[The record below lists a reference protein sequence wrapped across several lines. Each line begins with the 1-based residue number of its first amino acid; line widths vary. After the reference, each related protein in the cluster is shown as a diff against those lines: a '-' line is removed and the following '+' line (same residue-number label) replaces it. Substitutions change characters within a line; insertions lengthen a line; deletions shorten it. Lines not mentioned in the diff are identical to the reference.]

1 MAAPAAA
8 AAASQLLCRRNLGVV
23 PLLQCAQRT
32 FASQTSGELKMTRIL
47 KEKFPR
53 AATIKVTDISGGCGA
68 MYEIHIESEEFK
80 EKRVLQQ
87 HQMVNK
93 ALKEEIKEMHGLR
106 IFTSVP
112 KH

>member
-53 AATIKVTDISGGCGA
+53 AATIKVTDISGEFSRLA
-68 MYEIHIESEEFK
+68 PHNPPVRSEFK
-80 EKRVLQQ
+80 GCCPHFTYGQTESQVLSPRVT
-87 HQMVNK
+87 K
-93 ALKEEIKEMHGLR
+93 LR
-106 IFTSVP
+106 
-112 KH
+112 H